1 MAELG
6 TITVAIEA
14 QTEQLKK
21 GLADAERAV
30 VVASQKIENAQVT
43 VADRISKSWT
53 EFRSKLMVAA
63 AAVEIL
69 QKTLTVL
76 SRSAKALSDDSLTLG
91 QKWEEVGNIIQD
103 SNIPVASSMFNVGR
117 ELQKLIT
124 GEQEYIDLLNQ
135 QSAAIEALVAANMKL
150 NATRQQASDIAK
162 ALSYQA
168 EMLEAQ
174 SEEEKLIL
182 KHTREQEALE
192 ERIAEL
198 FKDQKGAVGSF
209 ERARKAALNELIR
222 LQTIEGK
229 RFVQAQEEALA
240 AEEERHRKEME
251 MIAEREARAIEAERR
266 KAEAAEER
274 ARKEAESIRRETE
287 DLQTQLQVLQAEAA
301 GDQLGAQLIELEAK
315 FRRMRETA
323 TDDQKKII
331 DEIEALERQALVA
344 AAPSAAVAADP
355 TAATASIDTAIGG
368 FTLAMASS
376 SQAVQ
381 MKTQTNLLTRIA
393 DTNAAM
399 SDALSKGGAGES
411 VILAA

>member
-43 VADRISKSWT
+43 VAQRISKSWT
-53 EFRSKLMVAA
+53 EFRSKLMIAA

-76 SRSAKALSDDSLTLG
+76 SRSAKALGDDSLTLG

-124 GEQEYIDLLNQ
+124 SEQEYIDLLNQ
-135 QSAAIEALVAANMKL
+135 QSAAIEALVTANMNL
-150 NATRQQASDIAK
+150 NATRQQASDITQ
-162 ALSYQA
+162 ALSDQA

-198 FKDQKGAVGSF
+198 FKDQHGAVGSF

-376 SQAVQ
+376 PQAVQ

-393 DTNAAM
+393 DTNEAM